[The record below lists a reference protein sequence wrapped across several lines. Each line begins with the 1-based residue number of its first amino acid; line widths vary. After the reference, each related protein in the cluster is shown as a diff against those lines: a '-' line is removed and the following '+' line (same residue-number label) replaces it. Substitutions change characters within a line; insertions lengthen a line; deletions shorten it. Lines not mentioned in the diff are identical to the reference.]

1 MSGTYMPPEPPSV
14 RNDWSARGR
23 HAAAVPG
30 PARPVAPTSRAALAG
45 AGQAIGYQP
54 ARDATPAGAG
64 GSTAPAGVEPSPPRS
79 PPGSP
84 PDPAAVTGPPW
95 PRLVAAEGTYTP
107 PRLIRWPIVVGIV
120 LFAGWLAATA
130 ALRVPSVSSA
140 GPAAASPGPA
150 AASAGPAAAPSPG
163 PSSPYVLTSRDAHFT
178 ATFPGRP
185 QRTVRKLGPIT
196 MVVYAAGSTSHG
208 VAVTYLRLP
217 ASASFSLNGG
227 INGMA
232 ASLPGG
238 HVISRTP
245 RTYLGKP
252 AEDATISVR
261 GGVARARI
269 FRFGSSAYVV
279 EGFGA
284 TTASFAHDYRVL
296 LRTFTHT

>member
-1 MSGTYMPPEPPSV
+1 M
-14 RNDWSARGR
+14 
-23 HAAAVPG
+23 
-30 PARPVAPTSRAALAG
+30 
-45 AGQAIGYQP
+45 
-54 ARDATPAGAG
+54 
-64 GSTAPAGVEPSPPRS
+64 APAGVEPSAPLG
-79 PPGSP
+79 PPGAP

-107 PRLIRWPIVVGIV
+107 PRLIRWPIVLGI
-120 LFAGWLAATA
+120 LLLAGWIAGTV
-130 ALRVPSVSSA
+130 ALRVPSVSS
-140 GPAAASPGPA
+140 P
-150 AASAGPAAAPSPG
+150 GPAAAPSPG
-163 PSSPYVLTSRDAHFT
+163 SSSPGSSSPYVLTSRDAHFT

-185 QRTVRKLGPIT
+185 QRTVRTLGRIT
-196 MVVYAAGSTSHG
+196 VVVYAAGSTSHG
-208 VAVTYLRLP
+208 VAVTCLQLP

-238 HVISRTP
+238 HVISRKS

-252 AEDATISVR
+252 AEDATISLR

-279 EGFGA
+279 EGFGT
-284 TTASFAHDYRVL
+284 TTASFAHDYKLL

>member
-1 MSGTYMPPEPPSV
+1 MSGEYLSPEPPPA
-14 RNDWSARGR
+14 RNVWPTRGR
-23 HAAAVPG
+23 HAAGAPG
-30 PARPVAPTSRAALAG
+30 PAHPIAPTSGAALAG
-45 AGQAIGYQP
+45 AGQAIGHQP
-54 ARDATPAGAG
+54 AAGATPAGAG
-64 GSTAPAGVEPSPPRS
+64 GGMAPAGVEVSA
-79 PPGSP
+79 PPGP
-84 PDPAAVTGPPW
+84 PGAPLDPAAVTGPPW
-95 PRLVAAEGTYTP
+95 PRLVAAEGTHTP
-107 PRLIRWPIVVGIV
+107 PRLIRWPIVAGVV
-120 LFAGWLAATA
+120 LFVGWLAATA
-130 ALRVPSVSSA
+130 ALRVPSVSS
-140 GPAAASPGPA
+140 PGPA
-150 AASAGPAAAPSPG
+150 AASAGPAAASSPG
-163 PSSPYVLTSRDAHFT
+163 PASPYVLISRDAHFT

-196 MVVYAAGSTSHG
+196 MVVYAADSTSHG
-208 VAVTYLRLP
+208 VAVAYLQLP

-238 HVISRTP
+238 HVISRKSQ
-245 RTYLGKP
+245 TYLGKP

-279 EGFGA
+279 EGFGT

>member
-1 MSGTYMPPEPPSV
+1 MSGEYLSPEPPPT
-14 RNDWSARGR
+14 RNDWPTRGR
-23 HAAAVPG
+23 HAADAPG
-30 PARPVAPTSRAALAG
+30 PAQPVAPAPGGALAG
-45 AGQAIGYQP
+45 ARQAIGHQP
-54 ARDATPAGAG
+54 AEDAASAGEG
-64 GSTAPAGVEPSPPRS
+64 GSMAPAGVDVWAPPSPP
-79 PPGSP
+79 GAAL
-84 PDPAAVTGPPW
+84 DPAAVTGPPW

-107 PRLIRWPIVVGIV
+107 PRLIRWPIVVGVV

-130 ALRVPSVSSA
+130 ALRVPSVSSP
-140 GPAAASPGPA
+140 GPVAASAGPA
-150 AASAGPAAAPSPG
+150 AASAGPAAASSPG
-163 PSSPYVLTSRDAHFT
+163 SSSPYVLISRDAHFR

-185 QRTVRKLGPIT
+185 QRTARKLGPIT

-208 VAVTYLRLP
+208 VAVAYLQLP
-217 ASASFSLNGG
+217 PSASFSLNGG

-238 HVISRTP
+238 HVISRKS

-252 AEDATISVR
+252 AEDATISIQ

-279 EGFGA
+279 EGFGT
-284 TTASFAHDYRVL
+284 TTASFAHDYKVL